1 MRPLFLFA
9 SSFPFS
15 IFFLSLDFASNPWK
29 CSTQKSMQGKTRHK
43 NKSNAVML
51 MLNAPSVDGNQREE
65 KRRSGEKQKKE
76 IVPRAFFSISISQMV
91 RGREKRKNS
100 TAYAVIREIGENHGK
115 RYARWSE
122 RLTKKWTRTH
132 KWQNILR
139 LVRILVALTQKR
151 TFGQCPVYRSRR
163 NSSENIF
170 SPIFV
175 SVFLFIFFFFFHF
188 SYIVVFCCLNS

>member
-65 KRRSGEKQKKE
+65 KRRSGEKQKKNSSACLFLHFHLPNGE
-76 IVPRAFFSISISQMV
+76 RQRKKKEQHGIC
-91 RGREKRKNS
+91 GDKRNRRKS
-100 TAYAVIREIGENHGK
+100 WQKIRPMEW
-115 RYARWSE
+115 A
-122 RLTKKWTRTH
+122 TH
-132 KWQNILR
+132 KKVNTH
-139 LVRILVALTQKR
+139 TQMAEH
-151 TFGQCPVYRSRR
+151 
-163 NSSENIF
+163 SSSCSHSCCANAEENVWPMPRVPQ
-170 SPIFV
+170 S
-175 SVFLFIFFFFFHF
+175 
-188 SYIVVFCCLNS
+188 